1 MYKTHAGKV
10 AVVTGA
16 ARGIGQAL
24 AQRFAEHGATVVLFL
39 ASDEA
44 EFITGQTMH
53 ADGGLLNR

>member
-1 MYKTHAGKV
+1 MYKTHAGQV

-16 ARGIGQAL
+16 ARGIGQ
-24 AQRFAEHGATVVLFL
+24 L

-44 EFITGQTMH
+44 DFITGQTMH